1 MCTKVKLNTH
11 EFSLTVQL
19 YKHVLAHCPALLS
32 LNNITH
38 RWLLLSMQI
47 NTGTRTGYSL
57 NSEDLSFATCSVK
70 DELILNSCMHVR
82 HLPPGLISGNAMWH
96 VYEA

>member
-11 EFSLTVQL
+11 EFSLTVRL
-19 YKHVLAHCPALLS
+19 YKHVLARRPALLS
-32 LNNITH
+32 LNNITR

-57 NSEDLSFATCSVK
+57 NSEDLSFINCSVK
-70 DELILNSCMHVR
+70 DELILNSCM
-82 HLPPGLISGNAMWH
+82 
-96 VYEA
+96 